1 MKNLPIGVYTITI
14 SAPNFSDLRVNQ
26 VLVQSGKNNSLGGQT
41 MKVPY
46 VEQYSLG
53 LEGEFLSRF
62 AFDTRYVGNHGLG
75 NFQTINGN
83 PVISST
89 PASLLPSGVTL
100 CSAAGAAA
108 GAGSGATGRI
118 DCNFTNLRVR
128 GNGAWSIYNGWQ
140 N

>member
-62 AFDTRYVGNHGLG
+62 AFDTDMWGITV
-75 NFQTINGN
+75 
-83 PVISST
+83 
-89 PASLLPSGVTL
+89 
-100 CSAAGAAA
+100 SA
-108 GAGSGATGRI
+108 TFRRLTEI
-118 DCNFTNLRVR
+118 P
-128 GNGAWSIYNGWQ
+128 
-140 N
+140 